1 MEIEYAFD
9 ELNGELKVLDMKAED
24 GFVKKKKK
32 KRKRSCDSRRS
43 SMSRD
48 CEANFENFAVLAK
61 FSSNEFR

>member
-32 KRKRSCDSRRS
+32 KRKRSFDSWRRS
-43 SMSRD
+43 MTRD
-48 CEANFENFAVLAK
+48 CEMILKISPFWKRN
-61 FSSNEFR
+61 